1 MKNEHKLTIFGREF
15 SIVSEESPDRIRAVE
30 ALVNEHVGAMGGDTD
45 MPLQGALLLATLNL
59 AQELLGERARHQALK
74 EKIRKKSSTL
84 LRKLENIQFA
94 A

>member
-1 MKNEHKLTIFGREF
+1 MKAEHTLNILGREF
-15 SIVSEESPDRIRAVE
+15 NIVSEESADRIKAVE
-30 ALVNEHVGAMGGDTD
+30 ALVNEHVGGLGANPDV
-45 MPLQGALLLATLNL
+45 PLQGALLLATLNL

-84 LRKLENIQFA
+84 LRKLESISFA